1 MIGLRPGERVLVFG
15 AVHTFNQ
22 NPLAAPAVIEP
33 EPANNYRRW
42 WNNPWNV
49 VEAGG
54 QTQAGAWTSE
64 DLRRLRSLVDRA
76 HAQGLWIRFYT
87 LDGASTAEMNQNG
100 WFASYNFGSEAA
112 VKTTVESRIRDR
124 RGLHRNRSIRGV
136 ASFPWVP

>member
-1 MIGLRPGERVLVFG
+1 MLVFG

-22 NPLAAPAVIEP
+22 DPMAAPAVLEP
-33 EPANNYRRW
+33 ETANNYRRW

-64 DLRRLRSLVDRA
+64 DVRRLRSLVDRA

-87 LDGASTAEMNQNG
+87 LDGASTAEMNHSG

-112 VKTTVESRIRDR
+112 VKTRWKAAYET
-124 RGLHRNRSIRGV
+124 GV
-136 ASFPWVP
+136 DYIATDQYEELASFLDSLKKR